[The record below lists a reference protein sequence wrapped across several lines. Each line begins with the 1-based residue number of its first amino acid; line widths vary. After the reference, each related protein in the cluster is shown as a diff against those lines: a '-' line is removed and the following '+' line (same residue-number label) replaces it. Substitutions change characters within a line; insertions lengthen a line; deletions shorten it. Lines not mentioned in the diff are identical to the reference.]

1 MRDEGGDG
9 GIVDVWYVPL
19 VAPPDGPA
27 SLTHLLDRRERAECE
42 RIPPGPGRIRY
53 AVSHAA
59 YRTALARYCDVPPQA
74 VRWRHSA
81 HGKPYLDRLP
91 DAPHSSLSHAGDLAA
106 IAVSR
111 RRGVGID
118 LACPGPGVR
127 EAALAARFFTP
138 EEAGAVATGESFS
151 RLWARKEACVKAVG
165 ATFVDGLRL
174 PVMREGPLRGRA
186 VARSHVV
193 AARCAGA
200 RPVPCGPRSAG
211 RRPLHRTGAR
221 LSGPKGCPPG
231 NRRSARS
238 VTRRRRPRV
247 TERGRPARPAPV
259 LPEFRLPR

>member
-19 VAPPDGPA
+19 VAPPDGPE

-53 AVSHAA
+53 VVSRAA
-59 YRTALARYCDVPPQA
+59 YRTALARYCDVPPHA

-81 HGKPYLDRLP
+81 HGKPYLYRLP

-106 IAVSR
+106 IAVGR

-127 EAALAARFFTP
+127 EAALAARFLTP
-138 EEAGAVATGESFS
+138 EEAGAVATGKSFS

-174 PVMREGPLRGRA
+174 PVMREGPLRCADGPLRGRTWCLRDVRAPAPYRAALALRGDAPFAVRVHGFLDLRA
-186 VARSHVV
+186 V
-193 AARCAGA
+193 
-200 RPVPCGPRSAG
+200 RPGTAVRRVP
-211 RRPLHRTGAR
+211 
-221 LSGPKGCPPG
+221 
-231 NRRSARS
+231 
-238 VTRRRRPRV
+238 
-247 TERGRPARPAPV
+247 
-259 LPEFRLPR
+259 